1 MKFKLFC
8 LLSTIIILSIFLCS
22 CIADDDVRP
31 GIDPN
36 EVWVCEYPFAYFKFD
51 EETMDFPG
59 KLIYNDKE
67 YDFFES
73 ASTGTEVE
81 FFKPEAYKGDDVFA
95 YPEFTYLHGFA
106 DYQEGYFIYS
116 IENDYDNIFGGEIT
130 EMLFTKYTV
139 AEFEEKFGEL
149 RLDAKFPEYESES
162 EE

>member
-1 MKFKLFC
+1 
-8 LLSTIIILSIFLCS
+8 
-22 CIADDDVRP
+22 
-31 GIDPN
+31 
-36 EVWVCEYPFAYFKFD
+36 
-51 EETMDFPG
+51 MDFPG
-59 KLIYNDKE
+59 KFIYNDKE

-81 FFKPEAYKGDDVFA
+81 FFKPEAYKGNDTFA
-95 YPEFTYLHGFA
+95 YPEFTYLFGFA

-116 IENDYDNIFGGEIT
+116 IKNDYDNIFDGEIT

-162 EE
+162 E

>member
-1 MKFKLFC
+1 MKIKIWSFLIVSIVCVLC
-8 LLSTIIILSIFLCS
+8 LGS
-22 CIADDDVRP
+22 CESHNDIRP

-51 EETMDFPG
+51 EEMLDSPG

-67 YDFFES
+67 YDFFEDS
-73 ASTGTEVE
+73 GNGLDLS
-81 FFKPEAYKGDDVFA
+81 FRKPEAYKGDDVFA

-116 IENDYDNIFGGEIT
+116 IKNDYDNIFDGEIT

-149 RLDAKFPEYESES
+149 RLDAKFPEYESEL
-162 EE
+162 E

>member
-1 MKFKLFC
+1 MKLKLFC
-8 LLSTIIILSIFLCS
+8 FLLTIIILSLFLCS
-22 CIADDDVRP
+22 CEAHSDVRP

-51 EETMDFPG
+51 EEMLDMPG

-67 YDFFES
+67 YDFFEFS
-73 ASTGTEVE
+73 NNGIMINFMKS
-81 FFKPEAYKGDDVFA
+81 EAYKEDGIYLDA
-95 YPEFTYLHGFA
+95 EFTYLHGFA
-106 DYQEGYFIYS
+106 DYQEGYFVYS
-116 IENDYDNIFGGEIT
+116 IENDYDNIFNGEIT

-162 EE
+162 E

>member
-1 MKFKLFC
+1 MKIKPL
-8 LLSTIIILSIFLCS
+8 LLSTIIILSLFLCS
-22 CIADDDVRP
+22 CIADDEVRP

-51 EETMDFPG
+51 EEMLDSPG
-59 KLIYNDKE
+59 KLIYNGAE

-73 ASTGTEVE
+73 SGSSLALK
-81 FFKPEAYKGDDVFA
+81 FMKPEAYKGDDVFA

-106 DYQEGYFIYS
+106 DYKEGYFTYA
-116 IENDYDNIFGGEIT
+116 IENDYDNIFNGEVT
-130 EMLFTKYTV
+130 EMLFTRYTV

-149 RLDAKFPEYESES
+149 RLDAKFPEYESVS